1 MVIIIILDFT
11 TSCFREVFIFFK
23 KNCNDYNTTLTY
35 CLKEQKIKKI
45 NNMKTL
51 VKLGFAALLSMNTMT
66 ANAQKK
72 NTESNSLLWEVSGN
86 GLSKPSYIAGTFH
99 ILCSKDFDIKP
110 KVWNALNKSEN
121 FVMEINYTDQNEM
134 LAMQKMMS
142 ADKKISEQLTSTEA
156 TELNKVLADYGT
168 DLKKVENHSAQALYS
183 LIATKAIPCPQNE
196 LKMYEI
202 ELLKKAL
209 EAKKSVGGLE
219 KVDDQIY
226 AIGKAYSLK
235 ETISQLKLGNE
246 YSIAS
251 KKMTEAFKNENL
263 KDLDKLIKDPKFMN
277 KEQEKYVLTDRNIK
291 WVETMPQI
299 MKDKSTFFAVG
310 SGHLWGENGLIYLL
324 KSKGYTVKP
333 VAQ

>member
-1 MVIIIILDFT
+1 
-11 TSCFREVFIFFK
+11 
-23 KNCNDYNTTLTY
+23 
-35 CLKEQKIKKI
+35 
-45 NNMKTL
+45 MKTL
-51 VKLGFAALLSMNTMT
+51 IKLGFAALLSMSSIT

-72 NTESNSLLWEVSGN
+72 NTDNNSLLWEVSGN

-99 ILCSKDFDIKP
+99 VLCSKDFEIKP
-110 KVWNALNKSEN
+110 KVWNALNKAEN

-134 LAMQKMMS
+134 LAMQKMMN
-142 ADKKISEQLTSTEA
+142 ADQKISEQLTPAEA
-156 TELNKVLADYGT
+156 TELNNVLADYGT
-168 DLKKVENHSAQALYS
+168 DLKKVDNHSPQALYT

-196 LKMYEI
+196 VKMYEI

-209 EAKKSVGGLE
+209 EGKKKIAGLE
-219 KVDDQIY
+219 KVNDQIY
-226 AIGKAYSLK
+226 AIGKAYNLK

-263 KDLDKLIKDPKFMN
+263 KDLDQLIKDPRFMN
-277 KEQEKYVLTDRNIK
+277 KEQEKYVLTDRNNK
-291 WVETMPQI
+291 WVETIPQI

-310 SGHLWGENGLIYLL
+310 SGHLLGENGLIHLL

-333 VAQ
+333 VTQ